1 MAAKLLV
8 NALKSLQL
16 SKNEHIPWGDTFYLM
31 GEDDL
36 NLLPRAHLRRHLFAR
51 GDDGSGTRVELC
63 TRLEEEIKDEIEE
76 QRRVE
81 EERQKRHQEI
91 AAQEEKGAVY
101 CVGSN
106 DRGRRPLHEDSI
118 HTDNSKSST
127 ASKFGLG

>member
-1 MAAKLLV
+1 M
-8 NALKSLQL
+8 
-16 SKNEHIPWGDTFYLM
+16 
-31 GEDDL
+31 
-36 NLLPRAHLRRHLFAR
+36 
-51 GDDGSGTRVELC
+51 ELC
-63 TRLEEEIKDEIEE
+63 TRLEEKIKDEIEE

-118 HTDNSKSST
+118 HIDNSKSST